1 MNNIDYNYSEKKSS
15 GNLDRFISKTLLP
28 YLSNIAFVFFL
39 LIVIFTLCFRITC
52 VDGRSMN
59 NTLMDGDYVLLLN
72 DFLCGDYEQ
81 GDVIVASKESFR
93 NGERIIKRV
102 IATEGQWV
110 DINFDTGTV
119 KVDGKVLDEPYIST
133 PTVTPEGLTF
143 PLRVEDGCV
152 FVLGDNRELS
162 MDSRHPQ
169 IGQIDCR
176 EIVGKAIF
184 IFFPGKSVDSGE
196 RDFGRIGGID

>member
-1 MNNIDYNYSEKKSS
+1 MNNVDYNYSEKKSS

-119 KVDGKVLDEPYIST
+119 KVDGKILNEPYIST
-133 PTVTPEGLTF
+133 PTVTSEGLTF

-152 FVLGDNRELS
+152 FVLGDNRALS

-169 IGQIDCR
+169 IGQFDCR
-176 EIVGKAIF
+176 EIVGKAFF

>member
-1 MNNIDYNYSEKKSS
+1 MNNVDYNYSEKKSS

-59 NTLMDGDYVLLLN
+59 NTLMNGDYVLLLN

-110 DINFDTGTV
+110 DINFETGTV
-119 KVDGKVLDEPYIST
+119 KVDGKILDEPYIST

-152 FVLGDNRELS
+152 FVLGDNRALS

>member
-1 MNNIDYNYSEKKSS
+1 MNNVDYNYSEKKSS

-81 GDVIVASKESFR
+81 GDVIVASKEGFR

-119 KVDGKVLDEPYIST
+119 KVDGKILDEPYIST
-133 PTVTPEGLTF
+133 PTITPEGLTF

-176 EIVGKAIF
+176 KIVGKAIF

>member
-1 MNNIDYNYSEKKSS
+1 MNNVDYNYSEKKSS

-119 KVDGKVLDEPYIST
+119 KVDGKILDEPYIST

-143 PLRVEDGCV
+143 PVRVEDGCV

>member
-1 MNNIDYNYSEKKSS
+1 MNNVDYNYSEKKSS

-110 DINFDTGTV
+110 DINFETGTV
-119 KVDGKVLDEPYIST
+119 KVDGKILDEPYIST

-143 PLRVEDGCV
+143 PLRGDDGCG

-184 IFFPGKSVDSGE
+184 IFFRGKSVVCGE
-196 RDFGRIGGID
+196 RDFGCIGRID

>member
-1 MNNIDYNYSEKKSS
+1 MNNVDYNYSEKKSS

-119 KVDGKVLDEPYIST
+119 KVDGKILNEPYIST

-152 FVLGDNRELS
+152 FVLGDNRALS

-176 EIVGKAIF
+176 EIVGKAFF

>member
-1 MNNIDYNYSEKKSS
+1 MNNVDYNYSEKKSS

-59 NTLMDGDYVLLLN
+59 HTLMDGDYVLLLN

-119 KVDGKVLDEPYIST
+119 KVDGKILNEPYIST
-133 PTVTPEGLTF
+133 PTVTSEGLTF

-152 FVLGDNRELS
+152 FVLGDNRALS

>member
-1 MNNIDYNYSEKKSS
+1 MNNVDYNYSEKKSS

-81 GDVIVASKESFR
+81 GDVIVASKEGFR

-119 KVDGKVLDEPYIST
+119 KVDGKILDEPYIST
-133 PTVTPEGLTF
+133 PTITPEGLTF

-152 FVLGDNRELS
+152 LVLGDNRELS

-176 EIVGKAIF
+176 KIVGKAIF

>member
-1 MNNIDYNYSEKKSS
+1 MNNVDYNYSEKKSS

-110 DINFDTGTV
+110 DINFETGTV

>member
-1 MNNIDYNYSEKKSS
+1 MNNVDYNYSEKKSS

-119 KVDGKVLDEPYIST
+119 KVDGKILDEPYIST

-152 FVLGDNRELS
+152 FVLGDNRALS

-176 EIVGKAIF
+176 EIVGKAFF

>member
-1 MNNIDYNYSEKKSS
+1 MNNVDYNYSEKKSS

-59 NTLMDGDYVLLLN
+59 HTLMDGDYVLLLN

-119 KVDGKVLDEPYIST
+119 KVDGKILDEPYIST

-152 FVLGDNRELS
+152 FVLGDNRALS

>member
-1 MNNIDYNYSEKKSS
+1 MNNVDYNYSEKKSS

-119 KVDGKVLDEPYIST
+119 KVDGKILNEPYIST
-133 PTVTPEGLTF
+133 PTVTSEGLTF

-152 FVLGDNRELS
+152 FVLGDNRALS

-176 EIVGKAIF
+176 EIVGKAFF

>member
-1 MNNIDYNYSEKKSS
+1 MNNVDYNYSEKKSS

-176 EIVGKAIF
+176 EIVGKAFF

>member
-1 MNNIDYNYSEKKSS
+1 MNNVDYNYSEKKSS

-59 NTLMDGDYVLLLN
+59 HTLMDGDYVLLLN

-81 GDVIVASKESFR
+81 GDVIVASKEGFR

-110 DINFDTGTV
+110 DINFETGTV

-152 FVLGDNRELS
+152 FVLGDNRALS

-176 EIVGKAIF
+176 EIVGKAFF

>member
-1 MNNIDYNYSEKKSS
+1 MNNVDYNYSEKKSS

-119 KVDGKVLDEPYIST
+119 KVDGKILNEPYIST

-152 FVLGDNRELS
+152 FVLGDNRALS

>member
-1 MNNIDYNYSEKKSS
+1 MNNVDYNYSEKKSS

-119 KVDGKVLDEPYIST
+119 KVDGKILNEPYIST
-133 PTVTPEGLTF
+133 PTVTSEGLTF

-152 FVLGDNRELS
+152 FVLGDNRALS

>member
-1 MNNIDYNYSEKKSS
+1 MNNVDYNYSEKKSS

-59 NTLMDGDYVLLLN
+59 HTLMDGDYVLLLN

-81 GDVIVASKESFR
+81 GDVIVASKESFH

-119 KVDGKVLDEPYIST
+119 KVDGKILNEPYIST
-133 PTVTPEGLTF
+133 PTVTSEGLTF

-152 FVLGDNRELS
+152 FVLGDNRALS

>member
-1 MNNIDYNYSEKKSS
+1 MNNVDYNYSEKKSS

-59 NTLMDGDYVLLLN
+59 HTLMDGDYVLLLN

-81 GDVIVASKESFR
+81 GDVIVASKEGFR

-110 DINFDTGTV
+110 DINFETGTV

-152 FVLGDNRELS
+152 FVLGDNRALS

>member
-1 MNNIDYNYSEKKSS
+1 MNNVDYNYSEKKSS

-59 NTLMDGDYVLLLN
+59 HTLMDGDYVLLLN

-110 DINFDTGTV
+110 DINFETGTV

-152 FVLGDNRELS
+152 FVLGDNRALS

-176 EIVGKAIF
+176 EIVGKAFF

>member
-1 MNNIDYNYSEKKSS
+1 MNNVDYNYSEKKSS

-81 GDVIVASKESFR
+81 GDVIVASKESFH

-110 DINFDTGTV
+110 DINFETGTV

-152 FVLGDNRELS
+152 FVLGDNRALS

>member
-1 MNNIDYNYSEKKSS
+1 MNNVDYNYSEKKSS

-119 KVDGKVLDEPYIST
+119 KVDGKILDEPYIST

-143 PLRVEDGCV
+143 PVRFEDGCV
-152 FVLGDNRELS
+152 FVLGDNRALS

>member
-1 MNNIDYNYSEKKSS
+1 MNNVDYNYSEKKSS

-119 KVDGKVLDEPYIST
+119 KVDGKILDEPYIST

>member
-1 MNNIDYNYSEKKSS
+1 MNNVDYYYSENKSS

-59 NTLMDGDYVLLLN
+59 NTLMDGDYVLLFN

-93 NGERIIKRV
+93 NVERIIKRV

-110 DINFDTGTV
+110 DINFETGTV

-152 FVLGDNRELS
+152 FVLGDNRALS

>member
-1 MNNIDYNYSEKKSS
+1 MNNVDYNYSEKKSS

-119 KVDGKVLDEPYIST
+119 KVDGKILDEPYIST

-152 FVLGDNRELS
+152 FVLGDNRALS

-184 IFFPGKSVDSGE
+184 IFFPCKSVDSGE

>member
-1 MNNIDYNYSEKKSS
+1 MNNIDYNYSEKKPF

-28 YLSNIAFVFFL
+28 NLSNIAFVFFL

-119 KVDGKVLDEPYIST
+119 KVDGKILDEPYIST

-152 FVLGDNRELS
+152 FVLGDNRALS

>member
-1 MNNIDYNYSEKKSS
+1 MNNVDYNYSEKKSS

-119 KVDGKVLDEPYIST
+119 KVDGKSLDEPYIST

-162 MDSRHPQ
+162 MDSRPPQ

>member
-1 MNNIDYNYSEKKSS
+1 MNNVDYNYSEKKSS

-110 DINFDTGTV
+110 DFNFETGTV
-119 KVDGKVLDEPYIST
+119 KVDGKILDEPYIST

-152 FVLGDNRELS
+152 FVLGDNRALS

>member
-1 MNNIDYNYSEKKSS
+1 MNNVDYNYSEKKSS

-59 NTLMDGDYVLLLN
+59 HTLMDGDYVLLLN

>member
-1 MNNIDYNYSEKKSS
+1 MNNVDYNQSEKKSS
-15 GNLDRFISKTLLP
+15 WSLDGFISNTILP

-39 LIVIFTLCFRITC
+39 LIVVFMLCFRITC

-72 DFLCGDYEQ
+72 DFLCGDYER
-81 GDVIVASKESFR
+81 GDVIVASKDGFR

-110 DINFDTGTV
+110 DINFETGTV
-119 KVDGKVLDEPYIST
+119 KVDGEVLDEPYIST
-133 PTVTPEGLTF
+133 PTTVSEGLTF
-143 PLRVEDGCV
+143 PLRVDEGCV
-152 FVLGDNRELS
+152 FVLGDNRALS

-176 EIVGKAIF
+176 EIVGKALF
-184 IFFPGKSVDSGE
+184 VFYPGKSVDSGK
-196 RDFGRIGGID
+196 RDFDRIGGID

>member
-1 MNNIDYNYSEKKSS
+1 MNNVDYNYSEKKSS

-59 NTLMDGDYVLLLN
+59 DTLMDGDYVLLLN

-119 KVDGKVLDEPYIST
+119 KVDGKILDEPYIST

-152 FVLGDNRELS
+152 FVLGDNRALS

>member
-1 MNNIDYNYSEKKSS
+1 MNNVDYNYSEKKSS

-81 GDVIVASKESFR
+81 ADVIVASKESFR

-110 DINFDTGTV
+110 DINFETGTV
-119 KVDGKVLDEPYIST
+119 KVDGKILDEPYIST

>member
-1 MNNIDYNYSEKKSS
+1 MNNVDYNYSEKKSS

-152 FVLGDNRELS
+152 FVLGDNRALS

-176 EIVGKAIF
+176 EIVGKAFF

>member
-1 MNNIDYNYSEKKSS
+1 MNNVDYNYSEKKSS

-119 KVDGKVLDEPYIST
+119 KVDGKILDEPYIST

-152 FVLGDNRELS
+152 SVLGDNRALS

>member
-1 MNNIDYNYSEKKSS
+1 MNNVDYNYSEKKSS

-59 NTLMDGDYVLLLN
+59 HTLMDGDYVLLLN

-110 DINFDTGTV
+110 DINFETGTV
-119 KVDGKVLDEPYIST
+119 KVDGKILDEPYIST

-152 FVLGDNRELS
+152 FVLGDNRALS

>member
-1 MNNIDYNYSEKKSS
+1 MNNVDYNYSEKKSS

-119 KVDGKVLDEPYIST
+119 KVDGKILDEPYIST

-152 FVLGDNRELS
+152 FVLGDNRALS

>member
-1 MNNIDYNYSEKKSS
+1 MNNVDYNYSEKKSS

>member
-1 MNNIDYNYSEKKSS
+1 MNNVDYNYSEKKSS

-110 DINFDTGTV
+110 DINFETGTV
-119 KVDGKVLDEPYIST
+119 KVDGKILDEPYIST

-152 FVLGDNRELS
+152 FVLGDNRALS

-176 EIVGKAIF
+176 EIVGKAFF

-196 RDFGRIGGID
+196 RDFGRIGGLD

>member
-1 MNNIDYNYSEKKSS
+1 MNNVDYNYSEKKSS

-119 KVDGKVLDEPYIST
+119 KVDCKILDEPYIST

-152 FVLGDNRELS
+152 FVLGDNRALS

>member
-1 MNNIDYNYSEKKSS
+1 MNNVDYNYSKKKSS

-59 NTLMDGDYVLLLN
+59 HTLMDGDYVLLLN

-119 KVDGKVLDEPYIST
+119 KVDGKILDEPYIST

-152 FVLGDNRELS
+152 FVLGDNRALS